1 MVSPQIKMFKIDNDD
16 IWKECWILSSVST
29 IWLKSRWWWGR
40 SVQDTLTDSTL
51 MMTEDRMEDFTAGR
65 ILTNLSYYI
74 SINITCRLTS
84 NMPLFISPGSRKLK
98 TEDVP
103 EEQIIIEDELLELS
117 RHYDSSLSRGSTLHQ
132 VISQPGSCR
141 AFPFSNIIWGNI
153 DNTLWLG
160 SCGLSTVYS
169 PAPTV

>member
-1 MVSPQIKMFKIDNDD
+1 MLNFKFRLHNLTEESLVMGEICPGYVDWLHLDD
-16 IWKECWILSSVST
+16 GWGQNGGFQ
-29 IWLKSRWWWGR
+29 SR
-40 SVQDTLTDSTL
+40 QDFYHDQ
-51 MMTEDRMEDFTAGR
+51 AQ
-65 ILTNLSYYI
+65 YKYI

-117 RHYDSSLSRGSTLHQ
+117 RHYYDSSLSRGSLVSTLHQ
-132 VISQPGSCR
+132 VISQAGSCR